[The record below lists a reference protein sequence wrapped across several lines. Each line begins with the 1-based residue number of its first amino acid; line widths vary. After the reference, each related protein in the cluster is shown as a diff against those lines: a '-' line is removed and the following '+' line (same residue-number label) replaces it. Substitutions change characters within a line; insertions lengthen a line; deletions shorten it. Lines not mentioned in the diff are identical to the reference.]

1 MTLNLRIANLREFS
15 NVLNACS
22 APVELTTADGAVHRF
37 PDDGA
42 AGLGQLL
49 QNGGVGTLAVV
60 VFGAAA
66 SLCSRKPKN
75 GTRLSVAVRIHA
87 PNDYFNIVSY
97 YAGDC

>member
-22 APVELTTADGAVHRF
+22 APVELTTADGAVYRF
-37 PDDGA
+37 PDD
-42 AGLGQLL
+42 
-49 QNGGVGTLAVV
+49 
-60 VFGAAA
+60 GAAA

>member
-1 MTLNLRIANLREFS
+1 MTLNLRIMNLRAFS

-42 AGLGQLL
+42 A
-49 QNGGVGTLAVV
+49 AD
-60 VFGAAA
+60 
-66 SLCSRKPKN
+66 LCSRKPQN
-75 GTRLSVAVRIHA
+75 GTRLPVAVRIHA
-87 PNDYFNIVSY
+87 PRDYFNIVSY

>member
-1 MTLNLRIANLREFS
+1 MTLNLRIMNLRAFS

-37 PDDGA
+37 PDD
-42 AGLGQLL
+42 
-49 QNGGVGTLAVV
+49 T
-60 VFGAAA
+60 AAA

-75 GTRLSVAVRIHA
+75 GTRLPVAVRIYA
-87 PNDYFNIVSY
+87 PRDYFNIVSY